1 MWLQNINSE
10 SRGSSQSH
18 LWDLNGEL
26 ESIPIPINPRENMP
40 LPSAFIYIRNN
51 IISEVVIYFS
61 RDVCEFSINDYWPGC
76 HCHSNCV
83 VAASGCNCVHQ
94 IDDHGECYLDLVT
107 SDLIR

>member
-1 MWLQNINSE
+1 MQNSE
-10 SRGSSQSH
+10 SQGSLQNH
-18 LWDLNGEL
+18 LWDLNGGL

-40 LPSAFIYIRNN
+40 LPSTFIYIRNN

-61 RDVCEFSINDYWPGC
+61 RDVCEFSINDYCSGC

-83 VAASGCNCVHQ
+83 VVASGCNYAHQ

-107 SDLIR
+107 GDLIR